1 MPLEHPKR
9 RPLRLKTYDYSKP
22 GGYYITICSEKRLP
36 WFGNIINGTMVLSD
50 AGLLVEKWW
59 HRLVSKFS
67 PIELDAFVVMPNHVH
82 GIIFIIGENSSDPVG
97 ADPCV
102 RPAPSMNVG
111 EDPCV
116 RPAPSMNVGADPCV
130 RPCRPSLGRML
141 QWFKTMT
148 TNQYIAGVKQAGWH
162 PFPGRLWQRN
172 YYEHVIRDE
181 KSLDCIREYVNT
193 NPLRWHLDRENK
205 SALGKD
211 DFDDWLASYNKR
223 P

>member
-1 MPLEHPKR
+1 MPLKQPNR
-9 RPLRLKTYDYSKP
+9 RPLRLKAYDYSKP
-22 GGYYITICSEKRLP
+22 GGYYITICSEKQLP
-36 WFGNIINGTMVLSD
+36 WFGDIIDGTMGLSE
-50 AGLLVEKWW
+50 AGLVVEKWW
-59 HRLVSKFS
+59 HKLALKFS
-67 PIELDAFVVMPNHVH
+67 LIELDAFVVMPNHVH
-82 GIIFIIGENSSDPVG
+82 GIIFIIGENTSPVGADPYVRPNHVTPNPVG

-102 RPAPSMNVG
+102 RPEP
-111 EDPCV
+111 DP
-116 RPAPSMNVGADPCV
+116 P
-130 RPCRPSLGRML
+130 PSLGDIL

-148 TNQYIAGVKQAGWH
+148 TNQYMAGVKQAGWD

-181 KSLDCIREYVNT
+181 KSLDRIREYIIT

-211 DFDDWLASYNKR
+211 NFDDWLASFNKR